1 LPAARQ
7 DPRPP
12 CRTSIPV
19 STPSDI
25 AKRLSDNIG
34 QVIVGKPDAIRL
46 AALSLLADGHLLI
59 EDVPGVAKT
68 MLARSLALSIG
79 ATFRRIQCTPDLLPS
94 DITGISVFNQKT
106 ADFEFSPGP
115 IMSNIVLADE
125 INRAPPRTQSAL
137 LEAMAE
143 RQVTVDGVTRPL
155 ARPFCVIATQNPIEY
170 EGTFP
175 LPEAQLDRFLLRM
188 TIGYPAADAEREML
202 LRLQLSHPVEKVQ
215 QVVTSDELLAAQQQ
229 VRQVFVHEKV
239 RDYIVRLVQATRSH
253 PDIALG
259 ASPRGSL
266 ALLRCAQA
274 QAACDNVSFALPDQ
288 VKALL
293 EPGLAHRL
301 ILTPEARLGGRTAN
315 SVLDQVSQQVEAP
328 VGEAYAPQEDS

>member
-1 LPAARQ
+1 VA
-7 DPRPP
+7 DPGALSR
-12 CRTSIPV
+12 
-19 STPSDI
+19 
-25 AKRLSDNIG
+25 RLRANIEN
-34 QVIVGKPDAIRL
+34 VVVGKPEAVAL
-46 AALSLLADGHLLI
+46 AVIALLADGHLLI

-79 ATFRRIQCTPDLLPS
+79 GAFRRIQCTADLLPS
-94 DITGISVFNQKT
+94 DITGLSVFNQKT
-106 ADFEFSPGP
+106 AEFEFSPGP
-115 IMSNIVLADE
+115 VMANIVLADE

-143 RQVTVDGVTRPL
+143 RQVTVDGVSRGLT
-155 ARPFCVIATQNPIEY
+155 RPFCVIATQNPIEY

-188 TIGYPAADAEREML
+188 VIGYPSAQAESEML
-202 LRLQLSHPVEKVQ
+202 LRLQLSHPVEGVQ
-215 QVVTSDELLAAQQQ
+215 QVVTAEELVAAQGQ
-229 VRQVFVHEKV
+229 VRRVFVHAKV

-274 QAACDNVSFALPDQ
+274 RAACDGLSFVLPDQ
-288 VKALL
+288 AKALL
-293 EPGLAHRL
+293 EPALAHRL
-301 ILTPEARLGGRTAN
+301 ILTPEARLGGRTAGGA
-315 SVLDQVSQQVEAP
+315 LAQIAARVEAP
-328 VGEAYAPQEDS
+328 VGEAYASEPAPPG

>member
-1 LPAARQ
+1 MPTPADVAN
-7 DPRPP
+7 
-12 CRTSIPV
+12 
-19 STPSDI
+19 
-25 AKRLSDNIG
+25 RLAANIER
-34 QVIVGKPDAIRL
+34 VIVGKPEAVRV
-46 AALSLLADGHLLI
+46 AVTGLLADGHLLV

-68 MLARSLALSIG
+68 MLARCLALSIG

-94 DITGISVFNQKT
+94 DITGISIFNQKT
-106 ADFEFSPGP
+106 AQFEFNPGP
-115 IMSNIVLADE
+115 VMANIVLADE

-143 RQVTVDGVTRPL
+143 RQVTVDGVTRKL
-155 ARPFCVIATQNPIEY
+155 AAPFCVMATQNPIEY

-188 TIGYPAADAEREML
+188 TIGYPSPESESEIL
-202 LRLQLSHPVEKVQ
+202 LRLQLSHPVEQIQ
-215 QVVTSDELLAAQQQ
+215 QVLTTEELLDAQKR
-229 VRQVFVHEKV
+229 VRQIFVHQKV

-274 QAACDNVSFALPDQ
+274 QAAADGLSFILPDHA
-288 VKALL
+288 KAMV
-293 EPGLAHRL
+293 EPALAHRL
-301 ILTPEARLGGRTAN
+301 ILTPEARLAGRRAATALN
-315 SVLDQVSQQVEAP
+315 QITSRIEAP
-328 VGEAYAPQEDS
+328 VGEAFTEG